1 MSKIK
6 LGKLL
11 SILGWGT
18 LILAIVTSVLLIIT
32 PLLTSYSFTLIIKT
46 TYSIVLTGSTYMVLA
61 GILSGIFG
69 ILAEKMK

>member
-11 SILGWGT
+11 SIFGWGT
-18 LILAIVTSVLLIIT
+18 LILAIV
-32 PLLTSYSFTLIIKT
+32 
-46 TYSIVLTGSTYMVLA
+46 IVLTGSTYMVLA